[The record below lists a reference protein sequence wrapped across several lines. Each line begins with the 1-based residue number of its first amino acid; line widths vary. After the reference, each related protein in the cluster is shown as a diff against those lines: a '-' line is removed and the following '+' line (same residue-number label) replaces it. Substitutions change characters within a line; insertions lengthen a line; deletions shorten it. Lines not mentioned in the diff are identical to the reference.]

1 MDADLLDKVM
11 LEQSLLAPGPPR
23 KRSSFAQ
30 TTRRERLSVGA
41 PQSAAPAKVNPP
53 KNPDPDNPHQEIV

>member
-11 LEQSLLAPGPPR
+11 LEQSLLAPGLPW

-30 TTRRERLSVGA
+30 TTRRERLNVGA
-41 PQSAAPAKVNPP
+41 PQSAVPAKVNPA
-53 KNPDPDNPHQEIV
+53 KKPDPDDQYQEIV